1 MVNLIVYMSRL
12 ALYQKTTDM
21 KNIVLICLLITFT
34 ACSSHQ
40 VRNFCKTAGKKV
52 ASCCTSMSLK
62 QRNALEQVKKA
73 PKDEKTEQQKPA
85 AISLLEWNEAVF
97 IW

>member
-1 MVNLIVYMSRL
+1 
-12 ALYQKTTDM
+12 M

-34 ACSSHQ
+34 ACSGSQ
-40 VRNFCKTAGKKV
+40 VRSFCKTAGKKV

-62 QRNALEQVKKA
+62 QRNDLQQGKKVTT
-73 PKDEKTEQQKPA
+73 DEKIVQQQPA

>member
-1 MVNLIVYMSRL
+1 MVHMSRL

-21 KNIVLICLLITFT
+21 KNTVLICLLIAFT
-34 ACSSHQ
+34 ACSGNQ
-40 VRNFCKTAGKKV
+40 VRSFCKTAGKKV

-62 QRNALEQVKKA
+62 QRNALKQAKKT
-73 PKDEKTEQQKPA
+73 PKDEKTAQQQPA

>member
-1 MVNLIVYMSRL
+1 MVNLVVPKSRL

-21 KNIVLICLLITFT
+21 KNIVLICLLIAFT
-34 ACSSHQ
+34 ACSGHQ
-40 VRNFCKTAGKKV
+40 IRNFCKTAGKKV

-62 QRNALEQVKKA
+62 QRNALQKAQKA
-73 PKDEKTEQQKPA
+73 PLEVKTEQQQPA

>member
-1 MVNLIVYMSRL
+1 MVNLMVGMSWL

-21 KNIVLICLLITFT
+21 KNIVLICLLMAFT
-34 ACSSHQ
+34 ACSTHQ

-62 QRNALEQVKKA
+62 QRNALEQLKKA
-73 PKDEKTEQQKPA
+73 PKEEKSEQQQPA

>member
-1 MVNLIVYMSRL
+1 
-12 ALYQKTTDM
+12 M

-34 ACSSHQ
+34 ACSGSQ
-40 VRNFCKTAGKKV
+40 VRSFCKTAGKKV

-62 QRNALEQVKKA
+62 QRNALKQTKKA
-73 PKDEKTEQQKPA
+73 SSQETIVQQQRPV